1 MRPTELVSANRVAI
15 LEQLSASIGEINQP
29 ISALVLNAEAA
40 LQLLLAQP
48 TNTEA
53 VRRLLVCIVKGGGRT
68 ADRGHRS
75 PQPCADREGA
85 AGGARTPP
93 ALEAKMR
100 FGVRSTPCHSTN
112 ADTIGRPPD
121 HAARSAHHRPGRCQP
136 NERACCLL
144 APSIGKCRPERSRRV
159 VSAAPR
165 ARSQTGGVNKI
176 VVRHLAAEPKRV
188 LLPWQSS
195 LEF

>member
-1 MRPTELVSANRVAI
+1 MRPTELVSASRVAI
-15 LEQLSASIGEINQP
+15 LDQLSASVGEINQP

-53 VRRLLVCIVKGGGRT
+53 VRRLLACIVKDGLRAGDIVRRT
-68 ADRGHRS
+68 RALIEKAPPLGTDS
-75 PQPCADREGA
+75 
-85 AGGARTPP
+85 P

-144 APSIGKCRPERSRRV
+144 APSIGK
-159 VSAAPR
+159 
-165 ARSQTGGVNKI
+165 
-176 VVRHLAAEPKRV
+176 
-188 LLPWQSS
+188 
-195 LEF
+195 